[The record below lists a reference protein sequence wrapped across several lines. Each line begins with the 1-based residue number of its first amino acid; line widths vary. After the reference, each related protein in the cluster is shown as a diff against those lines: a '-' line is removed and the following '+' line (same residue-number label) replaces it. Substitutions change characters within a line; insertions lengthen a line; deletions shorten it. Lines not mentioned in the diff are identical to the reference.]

1 MQEVTPLIL
10 EILSNMEWWQQYTV
24 SPHPR
29 DMTYFTL
36 LLVKR
41 AADPSLRESA
51 FRHREFHNSVMGGC
65 VVCSAPGLDCCLSCW
80 LAAVLL
86 ARLLTCGQTLVK
98 RCCCR
103 VG

>member
-10 EILSNMEWWQQYTV
+10 EILSNMEWWEQYSI

-41 AADPSLRESA
+41 SAAPSLQEGA
-51 FRHREFHNSVMGGC
+51 FKHREFHNSVMGEC
-65 VVCSAPGLDCCLSCW
+65 IVDKKQTCKKPNMLSSIKISNHT
-80 LAAVLL
+80 
-86 ARLLTCGQTLVK
+86 RDTRTKYKQHE
-98 RCCCR
+98 
-103 VG
+103 